1 VELDFTEQERAFY
14 LAVYK
19 RAKAKFQD
27 LFMRGNVLRNYASV
41 LAILL
46 RLRQICDHPRL
57 LTEDPEALVE
67 KEEVTVDPMAECPF
81 CLEPL
86 VRPLFSSSSCVPRSL
101 DLFFVFF
108 VVFFWF
114 LGRLGGGHALSA
126 LVLL

>member
-1 VELDFTEQERAFY
+1 
-14 LAVYK
+14 
-19 RAKAKFQD
+19 
-27 LFMRGNVLRNYASV
+27 MRGNVLRNYASV

-86 VRPLFSSSSCVPRSL
+86 VLLSSFSLVDNYCFFLTLFSLSTIVFRETWRWSL
-101 DLFFVFF
+101 HVSTRF
-108 VVFFWF
+108 
-114 LGRLGGGHALSA
+114 ATTA
-126 LVLL
+126 

>member
-1 VELDFTEQERAFY
+1 MIAIEEFFFFSGKDGQLIIQLPPKECRLVELEFTDQERAFY
-14 LAVYK
+14 QAVYK

-27 LFMRGNVLRNYASV
+27 LVMRGNVLRNYASV

-86 VRPLFSSSSCVPRSL
+86 VCSPTFSPC
-101 DLFFVFF
+101 
-108 VVFFWF
+108 
-114 LGRLGGGHALSA
+114 
-126 LVLL
+126 